1 MSEADLNIH
10 QDGVNVML
18 SVECGLA
25 QEVKVASWKKSKKQK
40 RRDMTLVLM
49 LTSDH
54 AFVDFRRIS
63 CVLVFILLMRDY
75 IVYLCSTSCQLLAL
89 PLCRA

>member
-1 MSEADLNIH
+1 MNIH
-10 QDGVNVML
+10 QDGVNVTL

-40 RRDMTLVLM
+40 HRDMTLVLM

-63 CVLVFILLMRDY
+63 CVLVFALFMRVY
-75 IVYLCSTSCQLLAL
+75 IVYLCLTSCQLVAL
-89 PLCRA
+89 PPCRA